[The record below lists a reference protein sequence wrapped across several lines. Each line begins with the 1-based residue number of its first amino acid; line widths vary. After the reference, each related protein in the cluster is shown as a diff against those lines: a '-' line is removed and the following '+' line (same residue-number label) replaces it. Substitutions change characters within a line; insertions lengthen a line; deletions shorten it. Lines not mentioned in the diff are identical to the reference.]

1 MFQGLCNSF
10 SLLDKYIDN
19 QLSNLN
25 LGKEDFFL
33 VGFSQGT
40 MLSLHASV
48 RRKCKGIIDILVPI

>member
-1 MFQGLCNSF
+1 MQNSF

-19 QLSNLN
+19 QLSKYS

-40 MLSLHASV
+40 MLSFMPL
-48 RRKCKGIIDILVPI
+48 